1 MKNKKN
7 FTILGVGVINLIA
20 SFFAI
25 SKLSTMLPL
34 NIFADTV
41 VDKMCSKNMLLIIP
55 VVVLLICALQ
65 VLYRLKTMDKTVTT
79 GKRIEDAIFTF
90 VVGMS
95 LLINWSLIY
104 VGYEYTLTNLVS
116 KKFPIIY
123 FITATLGVLMAV
135 NYSAYPINKFGSVIG
150 LRTKETL
157 EDEGIWRVANR
168 FNAFTGFVSA
178 IIVIGL
184 SIYFA
189 LVGFN
194 WVYLVLGLIFCGTFM
209 FYAPKL
215 YAQMIARKKANTII
229 E

>member
-20 SFFAI
+20 SFFAV
-25 SKLSTMLPL
+25 SKLSNMLPL
-34 NIFADTV
+34 NMFADNV

-55 VVVLLICALQ
+55 VVVLLICAIQ

-90 VVGMS
+90 IIGIS

-104 VGYEYTLTNLVS
+104 IGYEYTTTNLVS
-116 KKFPIIY
+116 KEFPIIY
-123 FITATLGVLMAV
+123 FITAILGILMVV

-157 EDEGIWRVANR
+157 ADEEVWRVSNR

-178 IIVIGL
+178 LIVIGL
-184 SIYFA
+184 SVYFA

-194 WVYLVLGLIFCGTFM
+194 WVYLVIGLIFCVAFM
-209 FYAPKL
+209 FYVPKL
-215 YAQMIARKKANTII
+215 YAQMIARKKANRII

>member
-7 FTILGVGVINLIA
+7 FTILGIGVINLIA
-20 SFFAI
+20 SFFAV

-34 NIFADTV
+34 NIFADNV
-41 VDKMCSKNMLLIIP
+41 VDKMCSKNMLLLIP
-55 VVVLLICALQ
+55 VVVLLLCAVQ

-79 GKRIEDAIFTF
+79 GKRIEDALFTF
-90 VVGMS
+90 VTGI
-95 LLINWSLIY
+95 LLLVNWSLIY
-104 VGYEYTLTNLVS
+104 IGSEYTTTNLVS
-116 KKFPIIY
+116 KEFPTIY
-123 FITATLGVLMAV
+123 FITAAIGILMVV
-135 NYSAYPINKFGSVIG
+135 NYSAYPINKFGSIIG

-157 EDEGIWRVANR
+157 EDEEVWRISNR

-194 WVYLVLGLIFCGTFM
+194 WIYLLLGIIFCGTLM

-215 YAQMIARKKANTII
+215 YAQMIYRKKANRII